1 MKMATFIYKGKTSGG
16 IFKKGELQAG
26 NLAQATASLRRQNII
41 PVSVTPKKGLLASL
55 NEIKIPGLT
64 KGIKTKDL
72 AIFSRQFA
80 TMIDAGLPLVQC
92 LEILS
97 SQHDNAEFKKIL
109 LEVKTAV
116 EGGSTFADALG
127 KHPKVFDSLF
137 VNLVNAGEVGGILD
151 VILNR
156 LAMFLEKNEQLK
168 SKIKGALT
176 YPAAVIVI
184 ASLVVTGLLV
194 FVVPI
199 FDHMFADF
207 GQALPAPTQVVVA
220 LSNFIKN
227 YWYVIIG
234 SIVGI
239 AVFISRARKTE
250 KGKFAIDRLVLR
262 APVFGILLRK
272 TATARFTRTLGTMLS
287 SGVPILE
294 ALEIVSKTAGN
305 AVVEKAIMSSRTSL
319 SQGKTL
325 ADPLIDSKVFPGMV
339 TQMIAVGETTGSLDA
354 MLNKIA
360 DFYEQEVDVA
370 VDAMTSLIEPLLMA
384 FLGVAVG
391 GLVIALYL
399 PIFQIA
405 GVTSGG

>member
-1 MKMATFIYKGKTSGG
+1 MATFVYKGKTSGG
-16 IFKKGELQAG
+16 TFKKGELQAG

-41 PVSVTPKKGLLASL
+41 PVSVTQKKGLFASL
-55 NEIKIPGLT
+55 NSINIPGLS
-64 KGIKTKDL
+64 KGIGTKDL

-109 LEVKTAV
+109 REVKSSV

-151 VILNR
+151 TILNR

-176 YPAAVIVI
+176 YPVVVIII

-199 FDHMFADF
+199 FEGMFADF
-207 GQALPAPTQVVVA
+207 GQALPAPTQVVVE
-220 LSNFIKN
+220 LSNFLKN
-227 YWYVIIG
+227 YWYILIG
-234 SIVGI
+234 AIVGT
-239 AVFISRARKTE
+239 AVFINRIRKTE
-250 KGKFAIDRLVLR
+250 KGRYSVDKLTLR
-262 APVFGILLRK
+262 APVFGDLLRK
-272 TATARFTRTLGTMLS
+272 TATARFTRTLGTMIS

-305 AVVEKAIMSSRTSL
+305 AVVEEAIMNSRTSL

-325 ADPLIDSKVFPGMV
+325 AEPLMESKVFPGMV
-339 TQMIAVGETTGSLDA
+339 TQMIAVGETTGALDA

-384 FLGVAVG
+384 FLGIAVG

>member
-199 FDHMFADF
+199 FDNMFADF